1 MKISDY
7 TSKGPGRPRSARSH
21 AKILQATR
29 DLLIEMGIHSISIE
43 GVAKKAGVGK
53 ATIYRHWSTKEALIS
68 EAIGAVADE
77 IDIPDTGDV
86 WKDFSI
92 VLNGLITS
100 FTDNAP
106 FSAIKKV
113 TAGLME
119 YPALMD
125 VYREQ
130 FINPRYQVLHDIL
143 EKGIQRG
150 ELREDI
156 DVTGVIQV
164 VGGSYFYTFFLMD
177 TPLSIDDWLA
187 KIKPII
193 MQGVAPRTE

>member
-21 AKILQATR
+21 TKILQATR

-86 WKDFSI
+86 WEDISI
-92 VLNGLITS
+92 VVNGLKTR
-100 FTDNAP
+100 FTAN
-106 FSAIKKV
+106 
-113 TAGLME
+113 
-119 YPALMD
+119 
-125 VYREQ
+125 
-130 FINPRYQVLHDIL
+130 
-143 EKGIQRG
+143 
-150 ELREDI
+150 
-156 DVTGVIQV
+156 
-164 VGGSYFYTFFLMD
+164 
-177 TPLSIDDWLA
+177 TPLSAIN
-187 KIKPII
+187 ITTR
-193 MQGVAPRTE
+193 GSN